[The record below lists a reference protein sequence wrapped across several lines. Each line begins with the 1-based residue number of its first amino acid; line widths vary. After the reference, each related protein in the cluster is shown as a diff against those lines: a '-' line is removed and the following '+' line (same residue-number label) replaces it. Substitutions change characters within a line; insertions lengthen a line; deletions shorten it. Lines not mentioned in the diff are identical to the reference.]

1 MAGVYGISHGEKWGW
16 FKKGDVGMMYEGVLF
31 NDCDDVL
38 QEETMFWLCELL
50 PVDTQLSFGLV

>member
-1 MAGVYGISHGEKWGW
+1 
-16 FKKGDVGMMYEGVLF
+16 MMYEGVLF